1 MFHLKSP
8 SSKENLSN
16 PQSKFSLSQIA
27 STPQVRKNILFS
39 PNILSPPVSMASGPD
54 AKTERRSSSRLLSFN
69 LKSSIKEN
77 GIVKAYSVVT
87 DKGLVRNYNE
97 DRVSIILNILKPE
110 NRANENW
117 PHCSFFGVYDGH
129 GGSKCA
135 DFLRDNLHTYII
147 ANPNF
152 PFNANE
158 AILSGFRQAEAQ
170 FMAAAKNNESFDRS
184 GSCALVVLIIGDLC
198 FVANLGDSRGL
209 LSGHSGKKLYLL
221 SKDHKPD
228 EDVEKKR
235 IIESGGKIYQSCSE
249 SGDGSISTG
258 PFRVFPGRLSVS
270 RTFGDL
276 YAKVTE
282 LGGCPGTVIAVPE
295 IKAFKILKEHD
306 FILLG
311 SDGIFDK
318 VSNKEILQAAWTGN
332 RVGQDSHAIASQSVN
347 NVMSAAMGR
356 KSLDNLTV
364 VIIAFANFFERL

>member
-8 SSKENLSN
+8 SSKENLSGS
-16 PQSKFSLSQIA
+16 QSKFSLSQLT
-27 STPQVRKNILFS
+27 STPQVRKNFLFS
-39 PNILSPPVSMASGPD
+39 PNILSPPVNMAAGSDP
-54 AKTERRSSSRLLSFN
+54 KTERRSSSRFLTFN
-69 LKSSIKEN
+69 LKSSNKEN

-110 NRANENW
+110 NRASESW
-117 PHCSFFGVYDGH
+117 PHCSFFAVYDGH

-158 AILSGFRQAEAQ
+158 AILAGFRQAEAQ
-170 FMAAAKNNESFDRS
+170 FMATAKNNESFDKS

-209 LSGHSGKKLYLL
+209 LSGHAGKKLYLL

-228 EDVEKKR
+228 EDMERRR
-235 IIESGGKIYQSCSE
+235 IVESGGRIYQSCTE
-249 SGDGSISTG
+249 SGDGSMSTG

-270 RTFGDL
+270 RTFGDF
-276 YAKVTE
+276 YAKLPE
-282 LGGCPGTVIAVPE
+282 LGGCPGTVIAVPD

-318 VSNKEILQAAWTGN
+318 LSNKEILQASWTGN
-332 RVGQDSHAIASQSVN
+332 RVGQDTHTVASQSVN
-347 NVMSAAMGR
+347 NVMSAAMAR

-364 VIIAFANFFERL
+364 VIIAFANFFER